1 MQPAAGQRRPRECVC
16 EHGVLCDRLCVGYMH
31 VGYMHVSHFVYDK
44 DLKGS
49 LEDPDSLPLRV

>member
-1 MQPAAGQRRPRECVC
+1 MC

-49 LEDPDSLPLRV
+49 LEDPESLPLRV